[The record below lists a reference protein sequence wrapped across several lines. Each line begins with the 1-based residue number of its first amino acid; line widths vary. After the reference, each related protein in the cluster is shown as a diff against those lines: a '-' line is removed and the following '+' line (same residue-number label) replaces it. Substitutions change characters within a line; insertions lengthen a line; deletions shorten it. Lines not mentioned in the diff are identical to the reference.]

1 MGDEREVDPLNTVSE
16 FSGST
21 NTFRS
26 YCDEVEK
33 FQPPRWERGIAYR
46 TFELGD
52 LVTLS
57 PEFRYAI
64 AISRPDFGRYIGIV
78 VEAYANREYV
88 VHWTAQPLINSPE
101 RSMFNGD
108 HLILVEHAEKASMKK
123 II

>member
-21 NTFRS
+21 KTFRS
-26 YCDEVEK
+26 YRGEIDS
-33 FQPPRWERGIAYR
+33 FQPPRWESSDAYR

-88 VHWTAQPLINSPE
+88 VHWTAQPLTNSPE

-108 HLILVEHAEKASMKK
+108 HLILVEHAEKSSMEK
-123 II
+123 